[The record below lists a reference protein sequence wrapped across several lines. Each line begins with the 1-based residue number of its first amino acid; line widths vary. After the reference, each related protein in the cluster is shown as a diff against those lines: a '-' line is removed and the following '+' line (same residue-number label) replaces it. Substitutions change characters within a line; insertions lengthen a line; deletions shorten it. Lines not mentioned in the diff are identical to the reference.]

1 MGKAATYF
9 QPKGA
14 AAPVSGQIYPY
25 WAGLLTDGVA
35 VGLVAASG
43 AQTLSVNF
51 ADVPGLGSGIWN
63 WIEYYT
69 GKTGSGTSVSFSL
82 SSHDM
87 AILKV
92 TKPGGSTSSTSSSA
106 TPSPTTETSTRT
118 TTATAPGTTQ
128 THYGQCGGTGWT
140 GPTVVCPSRPGES
153 GGFVS

>member
-43 AQTLSVNF
+43 AQTLSINF

-63 WIEYYT
+63 WVEYYT
-69 GKTGSGTSVSFSL
+69 GKTGTGTSVSFTL
-82 SSHDM
+82 ESHDM

-92 TKPGGSTSSTSSSA
+92 TKASGSTSSTSS
-106 TPSPTTETSTRT
+106 RT

-128 THYGQCGGTGWT
+128 AHYGQCGGTGWT
-140 GPTVVCPSRPGES
+140 GPTVVCPSRLSER
-153 GGFVS
+153 VL

>member
-14 AAPVSGQIYPY
+14 AAPIPGQIYPY
-25 WAGLLTDGVA
+25 WAGPLTDGVA

-43 AQTLSVNF
+43 AQTLSVDF
-51 ADVPGLGSGIWN
+51 ADVPGLGSGTMN
-63 WIEYYT
+63 WVEYYT

-82 SSHDM
+82 ASHDM

-92 TKPGGSTSSTSSSA
+92 TKPGGLTSSTPSSA
-106 TPSPTTETSTRT
+106 AATSTRT

-128 THYGQCGGTGWT
+128 TQYGQCGGTGWT
-140 GPTVVCPSRPGES
+140 GPVVVCPFRRPGKRS
-153 GGFVS
+153 FVS

>member
-25 WAGLLTDGVA
+25 WAGPLSDGVA
-35 VGLVAASG
+35 LGLVAANG

-51 ADVPGLGSGIWN
+51 ADVPGLGSGTWN
-63 WIEYYT
+63 WVEYYT
-69 GKTGSGTSVSFSL
+69 GKTGTGTSVSFAL
-82 SSHDM
+82 ESHDM

-92 TKPGGSTSSTSSSA
+92 TTASSSTPSSTSRTSST
-106 TPSPTTETSTRT
+106 TT
-118 TTATAPGTTQ
+118 TTAPAATQ
-128 THYGQCGGTGWT
+128 TQYGQCGGIGWT
-140 GPTVVCPSRPGES
+140 GPTVVCLSRVCE